1 MEAAVM
7 ADRNGYFRVRSS
19 EEGTFLTLFPAQN
32 NGEPLKIEEV
42 LEYFSKHEIECE
54 LSRVKYA
61 VESLKRET
69 ELCLSKK
76 QIPAIREEMLVKISA
91 DNMKVTVRFY
101 PPSNETSYIGK
112 GEILRALSY
121 QGIQYGILEDVV
133 EAFIQNREYCKDYIF
148 AEGIP
153 LVEGKDAEIHY
164 FFNLKPNSK
173 PKLKEDGSV
182 DFHDLENI
190 NRVKAGDVLATLEKE
205 QTGTVGIT
213 VYGVKIPPQAVKSTY
228 LKYGKGV
235 KLSQDQLSLI
245 SEMDGHVLLDF
256 DEKVVVS
263 NTYLVEGN
271 VDASTGNIRYD
282 GSVKVKGHVCSGFTI
297 IASGDVEIEGVV
309 EGAKIIAQGQIVLQR
324 GIQGMGKG
332 ILQSQG
338 AIIAKFIESASV
350 LTNSSITTESIL
362 HSQVSAKEGIYVNG
376 RKGMI
381 VGGHVRSAV
390 LIETQVAGSG
400 MGGNTILE
408 VGVDPIM
415 KSRMETL
422 EAEQRQLGTN
432 LDKARKL
439 IDVYKVKKKRGQL
452 TIDKVVEFQKI
463 LQDYSDME
471 KRLAQ
476 IEPELDQM
484 YECMD
489 GVKEARIKVWKD
501 VHPGVKL
508 VIDDEV
514 FYVMSPEHHCQF
526 YLGRDRLVKRSSL

>member
-1 MEAAVM
+1 M

-19 EEGTFLTLFPAQN
+19 EEGTFLKLFPAQD
-32 NGEPLKIEEV
+32 NGEPLKIDEV
-42 LEYFSKHEIECE
+42 LEYLSKHEIKCE
-54 LSRVKYA
+54 LSRIKYA
-61 VESLKRET
+61 VESLKKEI
-69 ELCLSKK
+69 ELCLSNKK
-76 QIPAIREEMLVKISA
+76 IPTIREEMLVRVSA

-101 PPSNETSYIGK
+101 PPSNDSAYIRK
-112 GEILRALSY
+112 EEILKVLSY
-121 QGIQYGILEDVV
+121 QEIKYGILEDVV

-148 AEGIP
+148 AKGVP

-164 FFNLKPNSK
+164 FFNLKPNAK
-173 PKLKEDGSV
+173 PKLNPDGSV

-190 NRVKAGDVLATLEKE
+190 NRVKAGDVLAKLEKE
-205 QTGTVGIT
+205 QCGTAGVN
-213 VYGVKIPPQAVKSTY
+213 VYGVQIAPKMVKSTY

-235 KLSQDQLSLI
+235 KLSEDQLSLI
-245 SEMDGHVLLDF
+245 SEMDGHVLLASD
-256 DEKVVVS
+256 DKVVVS

-271 VDASTGNIRYD
+271 VDASTGDIRYD
-282 GSVKVKGHVCSGFTI
+282 GNVNVKGHVCSGFTI
-297 IASGDVEIEGVV
+297 IASGDVEVEGVV
-309 EGAKIIAQGQIVLQR
+309 EGAKIIAQGQIILRR

-338 AIIAKFIESASV
+338 AVIAKFIESASV

-362 HSQVSAKEGIYVNG
+362 HSQVSAKEGIYVSG
-376 RKGMI
+376 KKGLI

-390 LIETQVAGSG
+390 LIETQVAGSA

-415 KSRMETL
+415 QSRMETL
-422 EAEQRQLGTN
+422 EAEQRQLETN
-432 LDKARKL
+432 REKVQKL

-452 TIDKVVEFQKI
+452 TVDKVVEFQKV
-463 LQDYSDME
+463 LQEYSEIE

-476 IEPELDQM
+476 IEPELDRM

-489 GVKEARIKVWKD
+489 GVKDARVKVWKD
-501 VHPGVKL
+501 IHPGVKL

-514 FYVMSPEHHCQF
+514 FYVMSTEHRCQF
-526 YLGRDRLVKRSSL
+526 YLGSDRLVKRSPC